1 MDDLLSLSQKK
12 IATVPLGF
20 KRYLLD
26 KINWTNR
33 LIGIKGARG
42 TGKTTLLLQWLHLQK
57 LTPSQVVY
65 FSLDELY
72 FTKHSLVDTA
82 QNFYNQGGKVLALD
96 EVHKYLTWAQEIKN
110 LYDRYEDLQILFSGS
125 SILDITRQEGD
136 LSRRAVMYELRGLS
150 YREYLN
156 FRHHMDFTPLSL
168 HQLLENTGEIQNLFD
183 QEFKPLAF
191 LKDYLMSGYY
201 PFYEHDAESYF
212 IQLRQLTRTIVEND
226 MAELRGFDIRHA
238 RKMLQLIYVVAQQ
251 VPFKPNLTALAARTG
266 LHRNSINNYLYFLDE
281 ARLVQLLYSPGNSIS
296 TLQKPEKVYLD
307 NPNLLYALAE
317 SLPSMGTVREVFFA
331 NQVSVTHRIFHGS
344 LADFVVD
351 SKYHFEIGGKT
362 KGTKQIAHNPD
373 GCIVKDDLDFPVGRS
388 IPLWMFGFLY

>member
-12 IATVPLGF
+12 IAKVPLGF

-42 TGKTTLLLQWLHLQK
+42 TGKTTMLLQWLNLQK
-57 LTPSQVVY
+57 LPTSQVAY

-82 QNFYNQGGKVLALD
+82 QIFYNQGGKVLALD
-96 EVHKYLTWAQEIKN
+96 EVHKYPTWAQEIKN
-110 LYDRYEDLQILFSGS
+110 LYDRYEDLHILFSGS
-125 SILDITRQEGD
+125 SIIDIARQEGD

-156 FRHHMDFTPLSL
+156 FRHQLDFTPLSL
-168 HQLLENTGEIQNLFD
+168 HQLLENTGEIQKLFD
-183 QEFKPLAF
+183 DEFKPLAF
-191 LKDYLMSGYY
+191 LKDYFKFGYY
-201 PFYEHDAESYF
+201 PFYESDAESYHM
-212 IQLRQLTRTIVEND
+212 QLRQLTRTIVETD
-226 MAELRGFDIRHA
+226 MSELQGFDIRHA
-238 RKMLQLIYVVAQQ
+238 RKMMQLIYVVAQQ
-251 VPFKPNLTALAARTG
+251 VPFKPNITALAAKTG
-266 LHRNSINNYLYFLDE
+266 LHRNSVNNYLYFLNE
-281 ARLVQLLYSPGNSIS
+281 ARLIHLLYSPGNSVS

-317 SLPSMGTVREVFFA
+317 SLPLLGTVREVFFA
-331 NQVSVTHRIFHGS
+331 SQVSVTHRIFQGS

-351 SKYHFEIGGKT
+351 SKYHFEIGGRT
-362 KGTKQIAHNPD
+362 KGTKQIAHIPE
-373 GCIVKDDLDFPVGRS
+373 GWIVKDDLDFPIGRS